1 VVTAS
6 SGNVFADLGLPN
18 VEELGT
24 KVRLAASLN
33 TILAARK
40 LTQAEAARLLGVNQP
55 KVSALK
61 WVQAG
66 GVFGGAADA
75 LRYGAGA

>member
-1 VVTAS
+1 MS
-6 SGNVFADLGLPN
+6 WDFCLGLPN
-18 VEELGT
+18 AEELGT

-40 LTQAEAARLLGVNQP
+40 LTQAEVARLLGVNQP

-61 WVQAG
+61 EGVQTG
-66 GVFGGAADA
+66 GVFCGAADA
-75 LRYGAGA
+75 LRYGPGM

>member
-40 LTQAEAARLLGVNQP
+40 LTQAEAERLLGVNQP
-55 KVSALK
+55 KISVLR
-61 WVQAG
+61 G
-66 GVFGGAADA
+66 LRGAPSS
-75 LRYGAGA
+75 RV